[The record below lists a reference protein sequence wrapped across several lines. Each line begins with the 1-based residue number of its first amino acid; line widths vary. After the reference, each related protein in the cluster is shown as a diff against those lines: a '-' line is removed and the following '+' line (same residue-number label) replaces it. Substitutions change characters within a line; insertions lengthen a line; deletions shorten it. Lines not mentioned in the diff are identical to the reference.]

1 MLSEK
6 VILIV
11 DDDLTLLDMY
21 VERIKA
27 EGAIV
32 ITAKNGEEA
41 LSQIQE
47 NKPSVILLDVM
58 MPKLNGLEVLERLR
72 NDQDTSDL
80 PVILLTALSDDR
92 TRRKGMNLSVADYIV
107 KSETLPI
114 DVIEKIRKV
123 IAPSDSGGIN

>member
-11 DDDLTLLDMY
+11 DDDLTMLDMY

-32 ITAKNGEEA
+32 VTARNGQEA
-41 LSQIQE
+41 LDQIRE
-47 NKPSVILLDVM
+47 NKPAMILLDVM
-58 MPKLNGLEVLERLR
+58 MPKLNGLEVLKQLR
-72 NDQDTSDL
+72 SDPETSEL
-80 PVILLTALSDDR
+80 PVVLLTALADDK
-92 TRRKGMNLSVADYIV
+92 TRRQGMDLGAADYIV

-123 IAPSDSGGIN
+123 IAPSDSGGID